1 VLPVLVHGAIAV
13 GALLAVGASVRIAAA
28 ARTQAWSA
36 IPRARENAARPILT
50 VVGAATDTGD
60 VVVSDEE
67 TMVFL
72 YTGRR
77 GVPATSFTAD
87 EYLYPRTQAQR
98 GQALEAILAQY
109 RPALVVSSGAASMQ
123 GARDLTARAPE
134 RLRFVGRIHPF
145 GALFRPSYR

>member
-1 VLPVLVHGAIAV
+1 M
-13 GALLAVGASVRIAAA
+13 RTA
-28 ARTQAWSA
+28 ARAEAWSA
-36 IPRARENAARPILT
+36 IPRGRENAARPVLE

-60 VVVSDEE
+60 VVASDEE

-87 EYLYPRTQAQR
+87 EYLYPRTAEDR
-98 GQALEAILAQY
+98 GRALEAILAHY
-109 RPALVVSSGAASMQ
+109 RPTVVVATGASSML
-123 GARDLTARAPE
+123 GARELTARAPE

-145 GALFRPSYR
+145 GALFRPSFR